1 MRRWRDIAA
10 CCAAAALTAAC
21 MDYGPLDEEAFATS
35 GRGVFITC
43 EGNFTWD
50 NASLSYYD
58 PATRQLE
65 NEVFIRANGMKLG
78 DVAQS
83 MSLHDG
89 RAYVVVNNSGAVYE
103 IDPAT
108 FRLKGIIEGV
118 VSPRYLLFPNDTT
131 LYVTD
136 LYDPRIT
143 VVDSRT
149 NRIRGHIQTNGHK
162 STEQMVQW
170 GDEVFV
176 NCWSY
181 DDKILVVDAAR
192 ETLVDSIEVGPQPS
206 SLVLD
211 RFGKLWTV
219 TDGRTAGIPAAL
231 YRIDAETYMLC
242 VNAANIEKDWNHIC
256 EEGRAF
262 GMEAGSGKQLY
273 NASDEICQLAV
284 QGPLAMKI
292 VQKMCDEP
300 VEQMEYYTFRKMKV
314 AGVDAILSITGYTG
328 SGGCEIYVANEVGEQ
343 LWKALW
349 EAGAEYG
356 LKNIGLGARD
366 TLRLEKGFCLY
377 GNDIDDTTSPLE
389 AGLGWITKFAEGKD
403 FIDRPLLERQKA
415 EGLKRRLVGFRMV
428 ERGVPRHGYELAA
441 PDGTIIGHVTSGTMS
456 PCLKVGIGMGYVQT
470 AYSKPGSE
478 IAVVIRGKAVKAEVV
493 RIPFV

>member
-1 MRRWRDIAA
+1 MGRWRDIAA

-181 DDKILVVDAAR
+181 DNKLLVIDTR
-192 ETLVDSIEVGPQPS
+192 TERLVDSISVGRQPS
-206 SLVLD
+206 SLVID
-211 RFGKLWTV
+211 RSGRLWTL
-219 TDGRTAGIPAAL
+219 TDGLNEPAIL
-231 YRIDAETYMLC
+231 YRIDAATRR
-242 VNAANIEKDWNHIC
+242 IERTFDFPAGDHPARLALN
-256 EEGRAF
+256 GR
-262 GMEAGSGKQLY
+262 
-273 NASDEICQLAV
+273 
-284 QGPLAMKI
+284 
-292 VQKMCDEP
+292 
-300 VEQMEYYTFRKMKV
+300 
-314 AGVDAILSITGYTG
+314 
-328 SGGCEIYVANEVGEQ
+328 
-343 LWKALW
+343 
-349 EAGAEYG
+349 
-356 LKNIGLGARD
+356 RD
-366 TLRLEKGFCLY
+366 TLYFINGGVWRMHIDAERLPDAPFLPYAGTIY
-377 GNDIDDTTSPLE
+377 Y
-389 AGLGWITKFAEGKD
+389 GLG
-403 FIDRPLLERQKA
+403 IDPATSEVYVADAIDYVQH
-415 EGLKRRLVGFRMV
+415 
-428 ERGVPRHGYELAA
+428 GVVYRFTPQGRAIDTLR
-441 PDGTIIGHVTSGTMS
+441 
-456 PCLKVGIGMGYVQT
+456 VGIV
-470 AYSKPGSE
+470 PGSFCF
-478 IAVVIRGKAVKAEVV
+478 K
-493 RIPFV
+493 P

>member
-181 DDKILVVDAAR
+181 DNKLLVIDTR
-192 ETLVDSIEVGPQPS
+192 TERLVDSISVGRQPS
-206 SLVLD
+206 SLVID
-211 RFGKLWTV
+211 RSGRLWTL
-219 TDGRTAGIPAAL
+219 TDGLNEPAIL
-231 YRIDAETYMLC
+231 YRIDAATRR
-242 VNAANIEKDWNHIC
+242 IERTFDFPAGDHPARLTLN
-256 EEGRAF
+256 GR
-262 GMEAGSGKQLY
+262 
-273 NASDEICQLAV
+273 
-284 QGPLAMKI
+284 
-292 VQKMCDEP
+292 
-300 VEQMEYYTFRKMKV
+300 
-314 AGVDAILSITGYTG
+314 
-328 SGGCEIYVANEVGEQ
+328 
-343 LWKALW
+343 
-349 EAGAEYG
+349 
-356 LKNIGLGARD
+356 RD
-366 TLRLEKGFCLY
+366 TLYFINGGVWRMRIDAERLPDAPFLPYAGTIY
-377 GNDIDDTTSPLE
+377 Y
-389 AGLGWITKFAEGKD
+389 GLG
-403 FIDRPLLERQKA
+403 IDPATSEVYVADAIDYVQH
-415 EGLKRRLVGFRMV
+415 
-428 ERGVPRHGYELAA
+428 GVVYRFTPQGRAL
-441 PDGTIIGHVTSGTMS
+441 DT
-456 PCLKVGIGMGYVQT
+456 LRVGIV
-470 AYSKPGSE
+470 PGSFCF
-478 IAVVIRGKAVKAEVV
+478 K
-493 RIPFV
+493 P

>member
-21 MDYGPLDEEAFATS
+21 MDHGPLDEEAFATS

-181 DDKILVVDAAR
+181 DNKLLVIDTR
-192 ETLVDSIEVGPQPS
+192 TERLVDSISVGRQPS
-206 SLVLD
+206 SLVID
-211 RFGKLWTV
+211 RSGRLWTLRV
-219 TDGRTAGIPAAL
+219 SRRGPSWSFPA
-231 YRIDAETYMLC
+231 RRR
-242 VNAANIEKDWNHIC
+242 AA
-256 EEGRAF
+256 
-262 GMEAGSGKQLY
+262 
-273 NASDEICQLAV
+273 
-284 QGPLAMKI
+284 
-292 VQKMCDEP
+292 
-300 VEQMEYYTFRKMKV
+300 
-314 AGVDAILSITGYTG
+314 
-328 SGGCEIYVANEVGEQ
+328 
-343 LWKALW
+343 
-349 EAGAEYG
+349 
-356 LKNIGLGARD
+356 
-366 TLRLEKGFCLY
+366 
-377 GNDIDDTTSPLE
+377 
-389 AGLGWITKFAEGKD
+389 
-403 FIDRPLLERQKA
+403 
-415 EGLKRRLVGFRMV
+415 
-428 ERGVPRHGYELAA
+428 AA
-441 PDGTIIGHVTSGTMS
+441 PRAPPPAGPARRYPVS
-456 PCLKVGIGMGYVQT
+456 
-470 AYSKPGSE
+470 
-478 IAVVIRGKAVKAEVV
+478 
-493 RIPFV
+493 F

>member
-1 MRRWRDIAA
+1 
-10 CCAAAALTAAC
+10 

-181 DDKILVVDAAR
+181 DDKILVIDTRTESLAG
-192 ETLVDSIEVGPQPS
+192 SITVGWQPN
-206 SLVLD
+206 SLLLD
-211 RFGKLWTV
+211 GNGKLWTA
-219 TDGRTAGIPAAL
+219 TDGRDEEAPAL
-231 YRIDAETYMLC
+231 WRIDPATLE
-242 VNAANIEKDWNHIC
+242 IEKKFELPPDTPPSRLTFDARNNRIYFIARDVWRMPADA
-256 EEGRAF
+256 ESLPAEPF
-262 GMEAGSGKQLY
+262 LPYAGTLY
-273 NASDEICQLAV
+273 YGL
-284 QGPLAMKI
+284 
-292 VQKMCDEP
+292 
-300 VEQMEYYTFRKMKV
+300 
-314 AGVDAILSITGYTG
+314 GVDPDTA
-328 SGGCEIYVANEVGEQ
+328 EVYVADAIDYVQHAAVYRFSPEGE
-343 LWKALW
+343 AL
-349 EAGAEYG
+349 
-356 LKNIGLGARD
+356 D
-366 TLRLEKGFCLY
+366 TLR
-377 GNDIDDTTSPLE
+377 
-389 AGLGWITKFAEGKD
+389 
-403 FIDRPLLERQKA
+403 
-415 EGLKRRLVGFRMV
+415 
-428 ERGVPRHGYELAA
+428 
-441 PDGTIIGHVTSGTMS
+441 
-456 PCLKVGIGMGYVQT
+456 VGII
-470 AYSKPGSE
+470 PGSFCFK
-478 IAVVIRGKAVKAEVV
+478 R
-493 RIPFV
+493 